1 MPGVSWVT
9 GEYTDLHTEL
19 REAILLR
26 VVSFK
31 RSWWRRP
38 DFGANSGVYL
48 GELMT
53 PDTRDRLERALRT
66 ELLKD
71 VDRYRVDQINI
82 STSGTTIHAQIIA
95 DVVEVN
101 VDLTQ

>member
-1 MPGVSWVT
+1 MPAVSWVT

-26 VVSFK
+26 VTAFK
-31 RSWWRRP
+31 RTWWRQL
-38 DFGANSGVYL
+38 DFGANSGVFL
-48 GELMT
+48 GELLT
-53 PDTRDRLERALRT
+53 PDTTARLERALRT

-71 VDRYRVDQINI
+71 SGRYTVEQINI
-82 STSGTTIHAQIIA
+82 SASGTTIHVQIIA
-95 DVVEVN
+95 DVVEVQ

>member
-1 MPGVSWVT
+1 MPAVSWVT
-9 GEYTDLHTEL
+9 GDYTDLHTEL

-31 RSWWRRP
+31 SSWWRRP
-38 DFGANSGVYL
+38 DFGANSGVFL
-48 GELMT
+48 GELVT
-53 PDTRDRLERALRT
+53 PDTTDRLERAIRT

-71 VDRYRVDQINI
+71 ADRYTVEQINI
-82 STSGTTIHAQIIA
+82 TTSGTTIHVQIIA
-95 DVVEVN
+95 DIVEVN

>member
-1 MPGVSWVT
+1 MPAVSWVT

-19 REAILLR
+19 RETILLR

-31 RSWWRRP
+31 ETWWGNP
-38 DFGANSGVYL
+38 EFGVNSGVFL
-48 GELMT
+48 GELLT
-53 PDTRDRLERALRT
+53 PDTTDRLERGIRT

-71 VDRYRVDQINI
+71 SDRYTVDQINI
-82 STSGTTIHAQIIA
+82 STSGTTIHVQIIA

-101 VDLTQ
+101 VDFTQ

>member
-1 MPGVSWVT
+1 MPAVSWVT

-26 VVSFK
+26 VVSYK
-31 RSWWRRP
+31 QSWWRRP
-38 DFGANSGVYL
+38 DFGTNSGVFL

-53 PDTRDRLERALRT
+53 PDTTDRLERAIRT

-71 VDRYRVDQINI
+71 SDRYTVEQINI
-82 STSGTTIHAQIIA
+82 STSGTTIHVQVIA

-101 VDLTQ
+101 IDLTQ

>member
-1 MPGVSWVT
+1 MPAVSWVT

-38 DFGANSGVYL
+38 DFGANSPVFL
-48 GELMT
+48 GELAT
-53 PDTRDRLERALRT
+53 PDTIDRLERAIRT

-71 VDRYRVDQINI
+71 ADRYTVEHINI
-82 STSGTTIHAQIIA
+82 TISGTTIHVQIIA
-95 DVVEVN
+95 GVIEVN